1 MLSEIASAIR
11 DGRKNLVVMVRTCFG
26 FGAAMLIH
34 HILVVHAVMVHVP
47 VIHLLTSS
55 LFLRLCSILVRCGFG
70 SLCLSSM
77 LFVPTVTFAGQQHRN
92 IQGSQKAQHGSA
104 ANQGLPLH
112 KSTHQISPL
121 LIHTNFTE
129 HAHFH
134 VE

>member
-1 MLSEIASAIR
+1 MLSDTASAVR
-11 DGRKNLVVMVRTCFG
+11 GGRKNLVVMVRTCFG

-34 HILVVHAVMVHVP
+34 HAFMVHAAMVHVP

-55 LFLRLCSILVRCGFG
+55 RFLRLCGLLVRYRFG

-77 LFVPTVTFAGQQHRN
+77 LFVLTVIFTGQQHRSM
-92 IQGSQKAQHGSA
+92 QGSQKAQHGSA

-112 KSTHQISPL
+112 KSAHQISPL